1 MVFYIIFLQ
10 TDFPIPYGIGGNH
23 MNIPFKDL
31 NLNNSYLFAATLS
44 DPETCRLVLEIIIG
58 HKLPRV
64 KVTTEKT
71 ILLSSEAKW
80 IRLDVSATDELN
92 VHYNLE
98 SQNADDENIAKR
110 SRYYQA
116 EMDVSLL
123 KPGDAYEKL
132 PESYVIFICTFDPFG
147 KGLYRYTFTEKCQE
161 NGMCLG
167 DGTYKIF
174 LNTKGTN
181 PDEISNELKHFLK
194 YYTDTTDKCVEG
206 VDDKLIRE
214 LHEKVT
220 SLKKSRE
227 WEAGYMKMSEIL
239 ENSKREGI
247 VEGRNEGIKE
257 GHHNSLL
264 LVLETKGSVPDD
276 LRERIDTEQDIEVL
290 DKWIR
295 LAATSESVENFQEN
309 M

>member
-1 MVFYIIFLQ
+1 MQ
-10 TDFPIPYGIGGNH
+10 PH
-23 MNIPFKDL
+23 
-31 NLNNSYLFAATLS
+31 
-44 DPETCRLVLEIIIG
+44 LVTRKPVG
-58 HKLPRV
+58 WFWKL
-64 KVTTEKT
+64 
-71 ILLSSEAKW
+71 LL
-80 IRLDVSATDELN
+80 
-92 VHYNLE
+92 
-98 SQNADDENIAKR
+98 
-110 SRYYQA
+110 
-116 EMDVSLL
+116 
-123 KPGDAYEKL
+123 
-132 PESYVIFICTFDPFG
+132 
-147 KGLYRYTFTEKCQE
+147 
-161 NGMCLG
+161 
-167 DGTYKIF
+167 
-174 LNTKGTN
+174 
-181 PDEISNELKHFLK
+181 EISNELKHFLK

-295 LAATSESVENFQEN
+295 LAATSESVEKFQEN